1 MNITISEFCHPNSLC
16 IVWSSKVGKALPLLE
31 SSREPMRVTQI
42 ALHLLPLQEQG
53 GEGGV
58 VGSVYSVITS
68 KNNESVL
75 SVTVCE

>member
-1 MNITISEFCHPNSLC
+1 
-16 IVWSSKVGKALPLLE
+16 
-31 SSREPMRVTQI
+31 MRVTQI

>member
-1 MNITISEFCHPNSLC
+1 M
-16 IVWSSKVGKALPLLE
+16 LE